1 MENQTIETLL
11 AFFKALSDT
20 SRLKIIGLLANKSY
34 TVEQLSALLGLNA
47 STISHHLSRLSE
59 VDLVSAQADGY
70 YNLYSLNTITL
81 ENMSKSILTK
91 ETLQGF
97 TTDVDLDAFDRKIRK
112 DFLFPDGSIKQLPA
126 QEKKFV
132 AILKYLLE
140 QFELGKA
147 YPEKEL
153 NEIIAR
159 FHEDYA
165 TIRRGFIEF
174 KMMTRENGIYTRIIE

>member
-47 STISHHLSRLSE
+47 STISHHLSRLSD
-59 VDLVSAQADGY
+59 VDLVSAQANGY
-70 YNLYSLNTITL
+70 YNLYSLNTETL
-81 ENMSKSILTK
+81 EEMSKSILTK

-112 DFLFPDGSIKQLPA
+112 DFLRPDGTIKQLPA
-126 QEKKFV
+126 QEKKYI
-132 AILKYLLE
+132 AILKYLLD
-140 QFELGKA
+140 QFEVGKA
-147 YPEKEL
+147 YPEKDL

-174 KMMTRENGIYTRIIE
+174 KMMTRVNGIYSRVIE